1 MIMNTVF
8 DIPENKEV
16 CIVAEEGREKFAESL
31 MTLISAESDIKAGA
45 CSYKKY
51 KDNLL
56 TSTANYIIFLGNF
69 PEKKNF
75 MEQQNRQ
82 DESAEYGIYIG
93 KHGRH
98 ALIQADF
105 SFLKILKKNNK
116 YEKYINKTKKSL
128 QKAISLQDVVIN
140 LALAPLIGVL
150 APVGWGVWYWEK
162 RKTIINQLYACA
174 ISEFYEKYLKSFL
187 GVNNNE

>member
-1 MIMNTVF
+1 MNTVF

-16 CIVAEEGREKFAESL
+16 CIVAEKGREKFAEDL

-45 CSYKKY
+45 CSYNKY

-93 KHGRH
+93 KHGRR

-105 SFLKILKKNNK
+105 SFLEILKKNK
-116 YEKYINKTKKSL
+116 YEKYINKTKESL
-128 QKAISLQDVVIN
+128 QKAISLQDVAIN
-140 LALAPLIGVL
+140 LALVPLIGVL
-150 APVGWGVWYWEK
+150 APVGWGVRYWKK
-162 RKTIINQLYACA
+162 RIINQLYVCA

>member
-1 MIMNTVF
+1 MNTVF

-16 CIVAEEGREKFAESL
+16 CIVAEKGREKFAESL

-45 CSYKKY
+45 CSYNKY

-105 SFLKILKKNNK
+105 SFLKILKK
-116 YEKYINKTKKSL
+116 
-128 QKAISLQDVVIN
+128 
-140 LALAPLIGVL
+140 
-150 APVGWGVWYWEK
+150 
-162 RKTIINQLYACA
+162 
-174 ISEFYEKYLKSFL
+174 
-187 GVNNNE
+187 

>member
-16 CIVAEEGREKFAESL
+16 CIVAEKGREKFAESL

-45 CSYKKY
+45 YSYNKY
-51 KDNLL
+51 KDNP
-56 TSTANYIIFLGNF
+56 SISSANYIIFLGNF

-93 KHGRH
+93 KHGRQ

-105 SFLKILKKNNK
+105 SFLEILKKNK
-116 YEKYINKTKKSL
+116 YEKYINKTKESL

-140 LALAPLIGVL
+140 LALVPLIGVL
-150 APVGWGVWYWEK
+150 APVGWGVRYY
-162 RKTIINQLYACA
+162 RKTIINKLYACA

>member
-1 MIMNTVF
+1 MNTVF

-16 CIVAEEGREKFAESL
+16 CIVAEKGREKFAESL

-45 CSYKKY
+45 CSYNKY

-105 SFLKILKKNNK
+105 SFSKILKKNNK
-116 YEKYINKTKKSL
+116 YEKYINKTKESL

-150 APVGWGVWYWEK
+150 APVGWGVWYWK
-162 RKTIINQLYACA
+162 TRKTIINQLYVCA
-174 ISEFYEKYLKSFL
+174 ISEFYKKYLKSFL

>member
-16 CIVAEEGREKFAESL
+16 CIVAEEGRKKIAECL

-45 CSYKKY
+45 YSYNTY

-93 KHGRH
+93 KHGKH

-105 SFLKILKKNNK
+105 SFLEILKKNK
-116 YEKYINKTKKSL
+116 YEKYINKTKESL
-128 QKAISLQDVVIN
+128 QKVISLQDVVIN

-150 APVGWGVWYWEK
+150 APVGWGVWYWKK

>member
-1 MIMNTVF
+1 MNTVF

-16 CIVAEEGREKFAESL
+16 CIVAEEGREKLAESL

-45 CSYKKY
+45 CSYNKY

-56 TSTANYIIFLGNF
+56 ISSANYIIFLGNF

-98 ALIQADF
+98 ALIQVQADF
-105 SFLKILKKNNK
+105 SFLEINK
-116 YEKYINKTKKSL
+116 YEKYINKTKESL
-128 QKAISLQDVVIN
+128 QKVISLQNVVIN

-150 APVGWGVWYWEK
+150 APVRWGVWYWKK